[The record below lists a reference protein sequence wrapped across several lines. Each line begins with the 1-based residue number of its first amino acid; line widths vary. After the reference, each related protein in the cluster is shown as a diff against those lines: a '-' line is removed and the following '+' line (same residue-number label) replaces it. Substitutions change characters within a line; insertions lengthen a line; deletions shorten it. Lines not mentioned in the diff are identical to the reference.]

1 MQNQKDP
8 LANSNEDLIAEN
20 NLLKVKLQLE
30 HGMLME
36 NGSTLSPD
44 VENQWLK
51 SVYAFEQQYK
61 EAKKTKVYDRIGRPA
76 IKKADELTAVGISE
90 ELQRLRVLM
99 ENNGIELDCICEYD
113 DAVIYKFLTEELFER
128 EMDDISVPGMVYHFI
143 YEEFHPNHDYDLRRH
158 ATDFIKAI
166 FARQWNDE
174 FDGMFFARKV
184 AFSGG
189 VYERRGM
196 SAIVNAFQEAHPTL
210 EVDTFEID
218 KVAVDPG
225 NTSAEVTARLSVSGK
240 TKEGEEIRYEGGCCL
255 HSVWEN
261 DYWYIDSFL
270 IPGFNR

>member
-1 MQNQKDP
+1 MQNHKDP
-8 LANSNEDLIAEN
+8 LTSSNDDLRAEN
-20 NLLKVKLQLE
+20 NLLKVKLELE
-30 HGMLME
+30 HGMLVE
-36 NGSTLSPD
+36 NGSTLTPD

-61 EAKKTKVYDRIGRPA
+61 DAKKTKVYDRIGRPA
-76 IKKADELTAVGISE
+76 IKKPDELTTAGISE

-158 ATDFIKAI
+158 ANDFVKAI
-166 FARQWNDE
+166 FTRQWNDE

-184 AFSGG
+184 SFSGRA
-189 VYERRGM
+189 YERRGM
-196 SAIVNAFQEAHPTL
+196 SAIVTAFQDVHRPL
-210 EVDTFEID
+210 VVDTFDIN
-218 KVAVDPG
+218 KVALDSA
-225 NTSAEVTARLSVSGK
+225 NKSAEVTAHLSASGK
-240 TKEGEEIRYEGGCCL
+240 TKRGETVRYEGACCF

-270 IPGFNR
+270 IPGINR